1 MFHVSSFMF
10 YNILMSLLKKLIL
23 LSFLLILISYLISN
37 IFNYYKKLDFYYSV
51 KKNLEKEEK
60 KQIKLQTEI
69 IKKTNQEELEKIIRN
84 QLNMTKDNEVIVL
97 LPSPNITI
105 SPTPTPELKNWQ
117 KWLKVFL
124 KK

>member
-1 MFHVSSFMF
+1 MF
-10 YNILMSLLKKLIL
+10 YNILMSIFKKIIFIIFFFIL
-23 LSFLLILISYLISN
+23 LSYLIPN
-37 IFNYYKKLDFYYSV
+37 IINYYKKLDFYYSI
-51 KKNLEKEEK
+51 KKTLEKEEK
-60 KQIKLQTEI
+60 KQIKLETEI

-84 QLNMTKDNEVIVL
+84 QLNMAKDNEVIVL

-117 KWLKVFL
+117 KWLNIFL